1 MEKSMKKA
9 IMYGAGSIGRGFIG
23 ALFTK
28 IGYEVVFVDV
38 NDEVVNTI
46 NREKTYPQIIMER
59 NQRTNW
65 ITNIR
70 AVDGK
75 DTFAVV
81 NEIAT
86 ADLMATAVGAHI
98 LEKIAPIIADG
109 LVKRWEIDPERTL
122 DILICENLMDAD
134 VILRDALLKY
144 LPEEY
149 HGAMKE
155 KLGIVETSIGRM
167 VPPADPASIPADE
180 HPLAV
185 RVEAY
190 DYLPVDKAAF
200 KGEIP
205 AYEKIVPYEPFH
217 YYLERKLYIHNMAH
231 VVVAF
236 LGRRMGAT
244 LIDEA
249 AADPSVQKIIT
260 GCMTESAATLSEKYQ
275 VPYYDLHLHIENLV
289 YRFQNIY
296 LKDTIDRVARDP
308 MRKLQPKDRL
318 VGAART
324 CEEMGKRPI
333 YLAFAIALALSFFDT
348 DDLVGFLEEVCKIDR
363 EEQLSKDVLY
373 FYEVLMDDGVT
384 VYDCLTKIEMYR
396 NDVIGSM
403 V

>member
-1 MEKSMKKA
+1 MKKA

-23 ALFTK
+23 ALLTK
-28 IGYEVVFVDV
+28 VGYEVVFVDV
-38 NDEVVNTI
+38 NDQVVSMINT
-46 NREKTYPQIIMER
+46 EKMYPQIIMDR
-59 NQRTNW
+59 DQRTNW

-75 DTFAVV
+75 DTFAVEA
-81 NEIAT
+81 EIAT
-86 ADLMATAVGAHI
+86 ADLMATAVGANI
-98 LEKIAPIIADG
+98 LEKIAPIIANG
-109 LVKRWEIDPERTL
+109 LVKRWEADPERPL

-134 VILRDALLKY
+134 AILRDALLKH
-144 LPEEY
+144 LPDAY
-149 HGAMKE
+149 HGVMEE

-167 VPPADPASIPADE
+167 VPPADPASIPVDE

-190 DYLPVDKAAF
+190 DFLPVDKAAF

-275 VPYYDLHLHIENLV
+275 VPYYELHLHIENLV
-289 YRFQNIY
+289 HRFQNIY

-318 VGAART
+318 VGAARN
-324 CEEMGKRPI
+324 CEEMGKRPF
-333 YLAFAIALALSFFDT
+333 YLAFAIALALSFFETNDP
-348 DDLVGFLEEVCKIDR
+348 VGFLEEVCHIDR
-363 EEQLSKDVLY
+363 KEQLCKDVLY
-373 FYEVLMDDGVT
+373 FYDVLMDEDVT
-384 VYDCLTKIEMYR
+384 VYDCLTKIEEYQ
-396 NDVIGSM
+396 NQVVGSM